1 MPESCSQLMEKLFTL
16 SYDPKGFDEV
26 EAWLSG
32 EPHQLYAI
40 ARTWFNQFREC
51 GDDIEEQLH
60 DGCPT
65 ACVKGAAIG
74 YVNVFKTHV
83 NVGFFT
89 GALLQDPENLL
100 EGSGKRMRHVKV
112 RPGEPVN
119 EHALAALIEKAY
131 RDVRERLQGQ

>member
-1 MPESCSQLMEKLFTL
+1 MDKLFTL
-16 SYDPKGFDEV
+16 SYDPKGFEEV

-32 EPHQLYAI
+32 EPQLLFTI
-40 ARTWFNQFREC
+40 ARTWFNHFREC

-65 ACVKGAAIG
+65 ACIQAAAVG
-74 YVNVFKTHV
+74 YVNVFKNHG

-89 GALLQDPENLL
+89 GAVLDDPENLL

-112 RPGEPVN
+112 KPAEPIN
-119 EHALAALIEKAY
+119 ESALAALIESAYHDVKA
-131 RDVRERLQGQ
+131 RVNK